1 MVEPLIITGQNPSKI
16 VSCEINKIIK
26 LPEIISQIIFLYLLL
41 WLKFGVILSVIWNIY
56 IYNNKRWSI
65 FNGEG
70 MYIIHPKEIY
80 IGKIYVENELTQN
93 II

>member
-41 WLKFGVILSVIWNIY
+41 WLKFGVILSVI
-56 IYNNKRWSI
+56 
-65 FNGEG
+65 
-70 MYIIHPKEIY
+70 
-80 IGKIYVENELTQN
+80 
-93 II
+93 